1 MSGKYEGVSGM
12 GSVETTSTETMG
24 VTAGAAAGVETAMA
38 SDLEIMAQAKNYRDW
53 MYRRIA
59 PFVGRRVLEVGA
71 GIGNF
76 TQLLLDRELVVPTDI
91 SRICLARLEERL
103 GPRLSAAP
111 KLLDLGHP
119 SDEDWAA
126 YRFDTIICM
135 NVLEHV
141 EDDGRALG
149 FMHSVLAP
157 GGRAVI
163 LVPAFMFL
171 HGTIDRAI
179 GHYRRYTRKTLLP
192 PMRAA
197 GFEIESA
204 FYMNVI
210 GMAGWFWNNR
220 IRKIEEEDSSQI
232 GLFDNY
238 IAPWAERVERLLPPP
253 FGLSLIAVGRKA

>member
-1 MSGKYEGVSGM
+1 MTRAGGV
-12 GSVETTSTETMG
+12 GS
-24 VTAGAAAGVETAMA
+24 VETAMA
-38 SDLEIMAQAKNYRDW
+38 SDLEVMAQANNYRNW
-53 MYRRIA
+53 MYRRIE
-59 PFVGRRVLEVGA
+59 PFVGRRILEVGA

-91 SRICLARLEERL
+91 SQICLTRLDERI
-103 GPRLSAAP
+103 GDRLSVRP
-111 KLLDLGHP
+111 KLLDLGDP

-141 EDDGRALG
+141 EDDVRALR
-149 FMHSVLAP
+149 FMHSTLVA

-179 GHYRRYTRKTLLP
+179 GHYRRYTRKDLLP
-192 PMRAA
+192 RMRAA
-197 GFEIESA
+197 GFEVERA
-204 FYMNVI
+204 FYMNVV

-220 IRKIEEEDSSQI
+220 IRKITEEDSAQI

-238 IAPWAERVERLLPPP
+238 IAPWAERVERAVPPP
-253 FGLSLIAVGRKA
+253 FGLSLIAVGRKP